1 MCKIPLI
8 NSFDLKS
15 RTHEHGDILMLL
27 IVEFSIKFPAIYVN
41 IKKIYLKKIKDTLEK
56 SSLKQ
61 HLIHKD
67 EEAKLYM

>member
-15 RTHEHGDILMLL
+15 RTHEHGDVLMLL
-27 IVEFSIKFPAIYVN
+27 IVGFSIKFPAIYVN
-41 IKKIYLKKIKDTLEK
+41 IKKIYRNKIKDTLEK

-67 EEAKLYM
+67 